1 MKAFLV
7 HRTSKLN
14 EAKEFLSS
22 LRHSDGIYIDIVFLK
37 KSFGSKW
44 EQQAESK
51 IQSCEVVIVYDV
63 ESCNESE
70 NTAWEVEKA
79 RELGKPVIGLT
90 KNDILEKN
98 IGEILSAYEFSS
110 EFEECFSKPQ
120 DTSQLLELY
129 KIMVDSSEQLIQR
142 RQITNGFFITIIGFI
157 VGASGFVI
165 KEKILT
171 DSGILVLIFPII
183 IGLLMCRSWQNLIEN
198 YGKLNTG
205 KFKVIHRIENTL
217 DAKIFAAEWVA
228 LGKGLRKEKYQ
239 SFTSTEQNV
248 PKLFSYLLWVSMVMT
263 FLIADWEPVIDYLS
277 SMIDNIKM
285 LLVALGSYWPF

>member
-7 HRTSKLN
+7 HRTPKLN
-14 EAKEFLSS
+14 EAKEFLFS
-22 LRHSDGIYIDIVFLK
+22 LRHSDGIYIDVVFLK

-51 IQSCEVVIVYDV
+51 IQSCEVVIVYDI

-70 NTAWEVEKA
+70 NTLWEVERAK
-79 RELGKPVIGLT
+79 ELGKPVIGLT
-90 KNDILEKN
+90 KNDISEKN
-98 IGEILSAYEFSS
+98 IGDILSAYEFSS
-110 EFEECFSKPQ
+110 EFEECFNEPQ
-120 DTSQLLELY
+120 NTSQLLELY

-157 VGASGFVI
+157 VGAIGFVI
-165 KEKILT
+165 KEKILI
-171 DSGILVLIFPII
+171 DSGILVLIFPIV
-183 IGLLMCRSWQNLIEN
+183 IGLLMCRSWKNLIEN

-228 LGKGLRKEKYQ
+228 LGKGFRKEKYQ

-248 PKLFSYLLWVSMVMT
+248 PKLFSYLLWIAMVMT
-263 FLIADWEPVIDYLS
+263 LLIADWEPVIDYLS
-277 SMIDNIKM
+277 STINNIKM
-285 LLVALGSYWPF
+285 LVSVLGTYWPL